1 MALMIEIDGNS
12 LALESVLRVAMNFE
26 EVRISPRALPVIE
39 KSRRVVES
47 ALASGKG
54 VYGVNTGFGSLLN
67 VRIDEKEAVA
77 LQENLIRSHSAGI
90 GDPLS
95 EEFVRAIMLV
105 RANSLIRGFSGVR
118 RELIDKIV
126 ESLNKRFYPYVPEY
140 GSVGASGDLAPLAHI
155 ALALMGEGYC
165 ISNVGKAKSAEELAK
180 NRMAPLRLKEKE
192 GVSFINGTS
201 AIAGILSVEIGKSY
215 NILENALTSASIS
228 MEALRGTILA
238 FDPVAVA
245 ARKQKGQSTV
255 ASIIR
260 KLLEGSRN
268 IEKSSLE
275 KVQDAYSLRC
285 IPQVYGAVLD
295 TLNYAAGVL
304 TDEINSTTDNPL
316 VCNDRIISTGNF
328 HGEPV
333 AFIADFLAIALT
345 DLGNMIERRIAR
357 LTDSS
362 LSGLPAFLT
371 RNSGLN
377 SGLMI
382 VQYTAAALCNVNKV
396 LAHPASSDS
405 IPTSANQEDHVS
417 MGMNSA
423 LKLSKVVENLERI
436 VAMEYLVANQGLY
449 FIDQKV
455 SPFVNSITSELRNV
469 VSEFKTDRSPN
480 PDVENIINLMRS
492 PEFRNKLKNWGSYLV
507 PWL

>member
-1 MALMIEIDGNS
+1 MIEIDGNS
-12 LALESVLRVAMNFE
+12 LTVESVLKVALGFE
-26 EVRISPRALPVIE
+26 EVKISEKALPVID
-39 KSRRVVES
+39 KSREVVED
-47 ALASGKG
+47 ALRSGRG

-67 VRIDEKEAVA
+67 VRIDGEKAVT

-118 RELIDKIV
+118 KELIDKIV
-126 ESLNKRFYPYVPEY
+126 ESLNRKIYPYVPEY

-165 ISNVGKAKSAEELAK
+165 ISENMKTGSAVELMK
-180 NRMAPLRLKEKE
+180 KGISPLRLKEKE

-201 AIAGILSVEIGKSY
+201 AIAGLLSVEIGKSY
-215 NILENALTSASIS
+215 NILENALGSAAIS

-238 FDPVAVA
+238 FDDSAIA
-245 ARKQKGQSTV
+245 ARKHKGQSTV

-260 KLLEGSRN
+260 KLLEGSKN
-268 IEKSSLE
+268 IEKSSLQ
-275 KVQDAYSLRC
+275 KIQDAYSLRC

-295 TLNYAAGVL
+295 TINYATGVL

-316 VCNDRIISTGNF
+316 VCGDRIISAGNF

-345 DLGNMIERRIAR
+345 DMGNMIERRIAR

-362 LSGLPAFLT
+362 LSGLPPFLT
-371 RNSGLN
+371 KDYGLN

-382 VQYTAAALCNVNKV
+382 VQYAAAALCNMNKV

-423 LKLSKVVENLERI
+423 LKLSKIVENVERI
-436 VAMEYLVANQGLY
+436 VAMEYLAANQGLY
-449 FIDQKV
+449 FVDESI
-455 SPFVNSITSELRNV
+455 SPGVNSIVSAIRDT

-480 PDVENIINLMRS
+480 PDVENIIKLMRS
-492 PEFRNKLKNWGSYLV
+492 PVFRNKLKNSGSYLV